1 QNPLRFY
8 TPGKPFHLYP
18 RLEAIFGKDRANG
31 GFAMPGADA
40 EETVQ
45 ESDLPMKDDDT
56 DMLNLGGQDS
66 DSQFQSSPVR
76 SSSAAKRARTNST
89 KRTRGEDAMVILAE
103 SMKTVVGEQGK
114 HIQVLANALS
124 GVNEEVNIGRTL
136 NKLGFSTEEIV
147 AIALKFGQ
155 QSQLKD
161 IFWSLE
167 DVQKAAY
174 VKTIMHN

>member
-1 QNPLRFY
+1 
-8 TPGKPFHLYP
+8 PFHLYP

-31 GFAMPGADA
+31 GFAMSGGDA
-40 EETVQ
+40 EETIH

-66 DSQFQSSPVR
+66 DSQFESSPIG
-76 SSSAAKRARTNST
+76 SSSGAKRARPNST
-89 KRTRGEDAMVILAE
+89 KRTRSEDAMIILAE
-103 SMKTVVGEQGK
+103 SMQIVVGK

-136 NKLGFSTEEIV
+136 NKLGFPTEEIV

-155 QSQLKD
+155 QPQLKD

-167 DVQKAAY
+167 DVQKAEY
-174 VKTIMHN
+174 VKAIMHN